1 MKLDRS
7 LLMEKAAH
15 IRLLVLDVDGVL
27 TDGSIVYDAAGNQVQ
42 AFHVHDGLGLKLL
55 ERAGIHIAI
64 ISSRTSGALKFRAGE
79 LGIKFVYQG
88 VDDKAAVY
96 EELKNSLGISSS
108 ETAYMGDD
116 WVDIKMLRRAGLAVV
131 VCNSTDPMKD
141 YAHYIT
147 TRPGG
152 DGAVRE
158 VCDLILR
165 ACGRWSEFLNEYASP

>member
-7 LLMEKAAH
+7 LLMEKAAC

-27 TDGSIVYDAAGNQVQ
+27 TDGSVVYDAAGGQIQ

-55 ERAGIHIAI
+55 ERAGINVAI
-64 ISSRTSGALKFRAGE
+64 ISSRTSGALEFRAGE

-88 VDDKAAVY
+88 VKDKMAVY
-96 EELKNSLGISSS
+96 EELKNALDISLS
-108 ETAYMGDD
+108 ETAYVGDD
-116 WVDIKMLRRAGLAVV
+116 WVDIKMLRHAGLAVV
-131 VCNSTDPMKD
+131 VCNATKPMKD

-152 DGAVRE
+152 NGAVRE

-165 ACGRWSEFLNEYASP
+165 ASGRWSEFLNEYASS